1 MKKKILIGMMAAAMV
16 LVPSCQNDLD
26 LEKNAGEAAVVTFSV
41 GTPEIATRSFSDG
54 QTATVLQYAVYDA
67 EGNELE
73 DLTVTDAEIHGSTT
87 VNLQLTTGNTYSV
100 IFWAAAENAPY
111 TVDFSAKKMTVDYT
125 NAVSNDEN
133 RDAFYKYHTFTV
145 SGAQT
150 ETIEL
155 KRPFAQLNVGTNDFT
170 ASEKAGYAPAY
181 SYVKV
186 PVSTVLNLVDGTVDQ
201 AAEVEFA
208 LAEIPAGETFPVS
221 GYEYISMNYLLVA
234 ADKEVVD
241 VTFGYSENDQTV
253 EKTRT
258 VGSVPVQRN
267 HRTNIYGQLLTSD
280 VDINVEIEPDYDED
294 DLPETFEEKLNI
306 AAQLGGTVTLTENV
320 ELDEPLVV
328 SGVQTRAAAAPVDM
342 VIDLNGKTLS
352 YTSDVAAHSAMITI
366 NSGNRLVIKDSKG
379 DGKISYKYTGA
390 GDPDTGWGTYTIFN
404 RGTLVVDGGTIEMLC
419 DLNIGSTSSKHT
431 YIAIH
436 QGGNSY
442 SSTTINAGVVSCP
455 SFRSVRVNYGTLTVN
470 GGVFEGQLWMQPS
483 AENTALTILGG
494 NFAPSWEAD
503 GSSVFLTN
511 GSKDVTLKVTDGVFM
526 TKIGCTDFTKAGVKG
541 SVSGGVFGVE
551 PNPNLL
557 AEGYKAVESD
567 GKFLVTEYNVEDVVV
582 VGTAQDL
589 MDALNSLVA
598 GNMVVLDK
606 DIDLTG
612 EQWSV
617 SAPWS
622 GSATEVV
629 FDGGGHKIMGLTTSG
644 LYGGLFGKFNSNGNI
659 TIKNLTLVD
668 VTITGT
674 VSGEESSGGA
684 LIGWFE
690 NHGAGTITIE
700 NVKVE
705 GIKAEGFKYIGGLI
719 GYNQGATMNITGC
732 SVTGKDDSYLNST
745 FNSNGNY
752 KGHVGGLLGL
762 WNKGVLTNSE
772 VKNLAIK
779 HGTND
784 MTGSN
789 NRAGALVG
797 TKYAGVEVVSATVEN
812 VTVDGAAVTAGSL
825 FGPDASKVSDT
836 DKSNVTIK

>member
-1 MKKKILIGMMAAAMV
+1 MKKKILFGMMAATMAFA
-16 LVPSCQNDLD
+16 PSCQNDLD
-26 LEKNAGEAAVVTFSV
+26 LAQNAGEAAVVTFSV

-67 EGNELE
+67 AGNELK

-111 TVDFSAKKMTVDYT
+111 TVDLNAKTMTVDYT

-170 ASEKAGYAPAY
+170 ASKKAGYAPAY

-201 AAEVEFA
+201 ATAVEFA
-208 LAEIPAGETFPVS
+208 LAAIPAGETFPVS

-241 VTFGYSENDQTV
+241 VTFGYSENNQTV

-379 DGKISYKYTGA
+379 DGKISYEYTGA
-390 GDPDTGWGTYTIFN
+390 GDPNFGWGTYTIDN
-404 RGTLVVDGGTIEMLC
+404 NGGSLVVEGGTIEVLSG
-419 DLNIGSTSSKHT
+419 LNDNSVNHMYCAIFQYSGSTV
-431 YIAIH
+431 IN
-436 QGGNSY
+436 GGKVYNPNY
-442 SSTTINAGVVSCP
+442 
-455 SFRSVRVNYGTLTVN
+455 RSARLWKGELTVN
-470 GGVFEGQLWMQPS
+470 GGEFVGQVWVQS
-483 AENTALTILGG
+483 VDDTSDLTINGG
-494 NFAPSWEAD
+494 TFAPSGAD
-503 GSSVFLTN
+503 MSSVFVTN
-511 GSKDVTLKVTDGVFM
+511 NTYNPSLKVTGGTFK
-526 TKIGCTDFTKAGVKG
+526 TKLGCSDYTKSGVKG
-541 SVSGGVFGVE
+541 SVSGGIFGVA
-551 PNPNLL
+551 PDANLL
-557 AEGYKAVESD
+557 AEGLNAVELNGEYHITTADVLATSKEDLPKTED
-567 GKFLVTEYNVEDVVV
+567 GSKIDTNFDEDVTLLGDITVSA
-582 VGTAQDL
+582 GETNA
-589 MDALNSLVA
+589 NSGYGATGVTVA
-598 GNMVVLDK
+598 DGAVLDGQGNT
-606 DIDLTG
+606 LT
-612 EQWSV
+612 V
-617 SAPWS
+617 NDAN
-622 GSATEVV
+622 ATWDCVV
-629 FDGGGHKIMGLTTSG
+629 AAKGG
-644 LYGGLFGKFNSNGNI
+644 
-659 TIKNLTLVD
+659 TIKNLTVAGAMRGIFMPSATGD
-668 VTITGT
+668 VYID
-674 VSGEESSGGA
+674 
-684 LIGWFE
+684 
-690 NHGAGTITIE
+690 
-700 NVKVE
+700 NV
-705 GIKAEGFKYIGGLI
+705 IFKDVIY
-719 GYNQGATMNITGC
+719 
-732 SVTGKDDSYLNST
+732 T
-745 FNSNGNY
+745 FNSDGGNKNYGVYISNSTLNGWTSHSDVHKEVVYTNCNFGEGSGY
-752 KGHVGGLLGL
+752 AYCRPYGPTSFIGCAFEAGFQIGAIGKITFENCTVGGQA
-762 WNKGVLTNSE
+762 LTAE
-772 VKNLAIK
+772 NLS
-779 HGTND
+779 T
-784 MTGSN
+784 
-789 NRAGALVG
+789 LV
-797 TKYAGVEVVSATVEN
+797 TSYVEN
-812 VTVDGAAVTAGSL
+812 
-825 FGPDASKVSDT
+825 ASVK
-836 DKSNVTIK
+836 

>member
-1 MKKKILIGMMAAAMV
+1 MKKRILIGMMAAAMV
-16 LVPSCQNDLD
+16 LAPSCQNDLD
-26 LEKNAGEAAVVTFSV
+26 LAQNAGEAAVVTFSV

-67 EGNELE
+67 AGNELK

-111 TVDFSAKKMTVDYT
+111 TVDLNAKTMTVDYT

-170 ASEKAGYAPAY
+170 ASKKAGYAPAY

-201 AAEVEFA
+201 AGAVEFA
-208 LAEIPAGETFPVS
+208 LAAIPTGETFPVS

-241 VTFGYSENDQTV
+241 VTFGYSENAQTV

-280 VDINVEIEPDYDED
+280 VDVNVEIEPDYDED

-503 GSSVFLTN
+503 GSSVFITN
-511 GSKDVTLKVTDGVFM
+511 GSKDVTLKVTDGVFK

-541 SVSGGVFGVE
+541 SVSGGIFGVA
-551 PNPNLL
+551 PNANLL
-557 AEGYKAVESD
+557 AEGLNAVELNGEYHITTADVLATSKEDLPKTED
-567 GKFLVTEYNVEDVVV
+567 GSKIDTNFDEDVTLLGDITVSA
-582 VGTAQDL
+582 GETNA
-589 MDALNSLVA
+589 NSGYGATGVTVA
-598 GNMVVLDK
+598 DGAVLDGQGNT
-606 DIDLTG
+606 LT
-612 EQWSV
+612 V
-617 SAPWS
+617 NDAN
-622 GSATEVV
+622 ATWDCVV
-629 FDGGGHKIMGLTTSG
+629 AAKGG
-644 LYGGLFGKFNSNGNI
+644 
-659 TIKNLTLVD
+659 TIKNLTVAGAMRGIFMPSATGD
-668 VTITGT
+668 VYID
-674 VSGEESSGGA
+674 
-684 LIGWFE
+684 
-690 NHGAGTITIE
+690 
-700 NVKVE
+700 NVT
-705 GIKAEGFKYIGGLI
+705 FKDVIY
-719 GYNQGATMNITGC
+719 
-732 SVTGKDDSYLNST
+732 T
-745 FNSNGNY
+745 FNSDGGNKNYGVYISNSTLNGWTSHSDVHKEVVYTNCNFGEGSGY
-752 KGHVGGLLGL
+752 AYCRPYGPTSFIGCAFEAGFQVCAVGKVTFENCTVGGQP
-762 WNKGVLTNSE
+762 LTAE
-772 VKNLAIK
+772 NLS
-779 HGTND
+779 T
-784 MTGSN
+784 
-789 NRAGALVG
+789 LV
-797 TKYAGVEVVSATVEN
+797 TTYVEN
-812 VTVDGAAVTAGSL
+812 
-825 FGPDASKVSDT
+825 ASVK
-836 DKSNVTIK
+836 